1 MAFPADVAER
11 LLVAC
16 HRHCCL
22 CHKFAGTKMEIH
34 HIVPRSEGGPDTE
47 QNGIPLCFDCHAEVH
62 NYNPKQPRGRRIR
75 PSELREHKRQWL
87 AAAARLPWSPQPVML
102 DAVPVAQDAT
112 VDQLTAEI
120 ETADLWNP
128 DVAQA
133 FLPRILRLTDEQRVA
148 LVGTLSEMLTART
161 AKDDARW
168 NAGLVVEFFVQWD
181 PQKIPAGLLLTM
193 SSDPFFS
200 VRSSAAVCYYHL
212 AATSPDAVP
221 VEVLGRLATVFEDW
235 YVMTPATSA
244 LLRLAR
250 TRSVAAEVLARNIA
264 HDNKDARDH
273 VAHSLERLAKADPA
287 ALRTD
292 IAERMLASGYPPL
305 VRVGGTWKQ
314 LIEDRQAK
322 GEGLDY
328 YMF

>member
-1 MAFPADVAER
+1 MAFPPDVAER

-22 CHKFAGTKMEIH
+22 CHKFAGTKMQIH

-47 QNGIPLCFDCHAEVH
+47 ENGIPLCFDCHAEVH
-62 NYNPKQPRGRRIR
+62 NYNPKQPMGRRIR
-75 PSELREHKRQWL
+75 PSELREHKRRSF
-87 AAAARLPWSPQPVML
+87 AAAARLPWSPQPVTL
-102 DAVPVAQDAT
+102 DAAPAVQHAT

-120 ETADLWNP
+120 ERASLWNP

-133 FLPRILRLTDEQRVA
+133 VLPRILGLSDDQRVA
-148 LVGTLSEMLTART
+148 LVGTLSEMLTERT

-168 NAGLVVEFFVQWD
+168 NAALAVEFLVQWD
-181 PQKIPAGLLLTM
+181 PQKVPAELLLTM
-193 SSDPFFS
+193 SSDPYFS
-200 VRSSAAVCYYHL
+200 IRSSAAVCYYYF
-212 AATSPDAVP
+212 AGTSPDAVP

-250 TRSVAAEVLARNIA
+250 TRSVAVEVLARDIA

-273 VAHSLERLAKADPA
+273 TAHALERLAKADPA

-292 IAERMLASGYPPL
+292 IADRIMASGYPPL
-305 VRVGGTWKQ
+305 VRVGETWKH
-314 LIEDRQAK
+314 LIKERQAK